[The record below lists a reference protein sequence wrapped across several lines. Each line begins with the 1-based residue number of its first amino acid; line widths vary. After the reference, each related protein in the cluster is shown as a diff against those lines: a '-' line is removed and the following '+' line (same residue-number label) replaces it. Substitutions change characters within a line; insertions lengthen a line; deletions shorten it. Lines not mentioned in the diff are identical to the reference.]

1 MIGTGANNLQP
12 EMAQLYGR
20 LALCSG
26 TANPDLALRIAA
38 YLNTELLPVE
48 INRFA
53 NGNTFVR
60 LGSSVRGAD
69 VFWIQPTCPPAND
82 NLMELLI
89 AIDTLRRDSAGRI
102 TAVLPYFGY
111 GRSDKKDQPRVPITA
126 RLVADMLTVAG
137 ANRVLTMDLHA
148 DQIQGFFWIPVDDI
162 TAQHQLADYVRR
174 RGLNQNAVVVAPD
187 LGQAKDARNFA
198 QEVDLPLALVEKRR
212 TRDGSRTEVLNLIG
226 EVEGRDV
233 ILVDDEVDTA
243 GTMVRAAQFVKTRGA
258 RNLYALTTH
267 PIFSPPAITRLQGA
281 GFTEIVVTNT
291 VPLPAD
297 HGLDN
302 ITVLDVGPVLGEVI
316 RRIHAGQSVG
326 EMFNE

>member
-1 MIGTGANNLQP
+1 VIGPGGQLVQP
-12 EMAQLYGR
+12 EMAQQYGR

-26 TANPDLALRIAA
+26 SANRELAERIAA
-38 YLNTELLPVE
+38 YLHTELLPVD
-48 INRFA
+48 IRRFA

-69 VFWIQPTCPPAND
+69 VFWVQPTCPPAND

-102 TAVLPYFGY
+102 TAVVPYFGY

-162 TAQHQLADYVRR
+162 TAQHLLADYIRS
-174 RGLNQNAVVVAPD
+174 RGLREDAVVVAPD

-198 QEVDLPLALVEKRR
+198 QELDLPLALVEKRR
-212 TRDGSRTEVLNLIG
+212 SRDGGRTEVLNLIG

-233 ILVDDEVDTA
+233 IIVDDEIDTA
-243 GTMVRAAQFVKTRGA
+243 GTMVRAAHFVKSHGA
-258 RNLYALTTH
+258 RDVYALTSH
-267 PIFSPPAITRLQGA
+267 PIFSPPAYEQLRVA
-281 GFTEIVVTNT
+281 GFAEIVVTNT
-291 VPLPAD
+291 VPLAPD
-297 HGLDN
+297 HGLAN

-316 RRIHAGQSVG
+316 HRIHTGRSVG

>member
-1 MIGTGANNLQP
+1 MIGAGMANLQP
-12 EMAQLYGR
+12 EMTQLYGR
-20 LALCSG
+20 LCLASG
-26 TANPDLALRIAA
+26 SANPDLAARIAA
-38 YLNTELLPVE
+38 YVGAELLPVD
-48 INRFA
+48 ITRFA
-53 NGNTFVR
+53 NGNTFVQ
-60 LGSSVRGAD
+60 LGRSVRGAD
-69 VFWIQPTCPPAND
+69 VFWVQPTCPPSND
-82 NLMELLI
+82 HLMELLI

-102 TAVLPYFGY
+102 TAVIPYFGY

-162 TAQHQLADYVRR
+162 TAQHLLADYVRR
-174 RGLNQNAVVVAPD
+174 RGLNRNAVVVAPD

-212 TRDGSRTEVLNLIG
+212 SRDGHKTEVLNLIG
-226 EVEGRDV
+226 EVDGRDV
-233 ILVDDEVDTA
+233 IMIDDEIDTA
-243 GTMVRAAQFVKTRGA
+243 GTMVRAARFVKGHGA
-258 RNLYALTTH
+258 QDIYALTSH
-267 PIFSPPAITRLQGA
+267 AIFSKPAVERLREG
-281 GFTEIVVTNT
+281 GFREIVVTNT

-316 RRIHAGQSVG
+316 HRIHTGKSVG